1 MPRASVK
8 RLIECEKKDLIEL
21 VLDIEKYPEF
31 VPFCFDAKIYEN
43 KQEGDLQK
51 IIADLTIGKG
61 PFKDT
66 YKSDVAFNKKTD
78 SINVKN
84 IEGPLNHLTNNWTF
98 SDKNNG
104 ITEVTFDIDFE
115 IKNKFLNSLMVV
127 SFQFGLEKIA
137 DAFQKRAKELF
148 GNSKN

>member
-1 MPRASVK
+1 MPKASVK
-8 RLIECEKKDLIEL
+8 RLIECKKEDLINL

-31 VPFCFDAKIYEN
+31 VPFCYDAKIYEN
-43 KQEGDLQK
+43 KDEGNLKK

-66 YKSDVAFNKKTD
+66 YKSDVVFNKEKDT
-78 SINVKN
+78 INVVN
-84 IEGPLNHLTNNWTF
+84 IEGPLNHLINNWTF
-98 SDKNNG
+98 SDKKNG

-137 DAFQKRAKELF
+137 DAFQERAEKLF
-148 GNSKN
+148 SNS